1 MLREA
6 RRTQNSKQ
14 DKIQVVKS
22 QPSVNSLREGQEV
35 IYISKSNRL
44 ERYRKEQGRL
54 WTSYMYPTQD
64 ETVDRDLIIGRNI
77 ISNNKKID
85 PTKLGVFY
93 HKIYNDDVASTLS
106 TSSTSFSNTANDKD
120 MFENIPAG
128 TYIFILSAN
137 VQVDVNDV
145 EGVLKVRTHTA
156 NTAISVASDIPGG
169 LRIHTGTDTTAYDS
183 GDGTDLLQFMVDMQ
197 IVTLTDNKDIHM
209 QYKRQAGS
217 ASGTVTFSDINLVAI
232 LIGGH

>member
-1 MLREA
+1 MIREA

-14 DKIQVVKS
+14 NKIQVVKS
-22 QPSVNSLREGQEV
+22 QPSVNSLREGEEV

>member
-1 MLREA
+1 MIREA

-93 HKIYNDDVASTLS
+93 HKIYDDDVASTLS

-128 TYIFILSAN
+128 TYIFIISAN
-137 VQVDVNDV
+137 VQVNVNDV

-156 NTAISVASDIPGG
+156 NTAISGASDIPGG

-197 IVTLTDNKDIHM
+197 IVTLTDNQDIHM

>member
-14 DKIQVVKS
+14 NKIQVVKS

>member
-1 MLREA
+1 MIREA

-14 DKIQVVKS
+14 NKIQVVKS